1 MPRSLEYPNSWRQ
14 KVERGAPGAGE
25 AAMRKLGFKRDRVS
39 VLPNVKGLGMDGWCW
54 LYNNVN
60 GLNAAELYP

>member
-1 MPRSLEYPNSWRQ
+1 
-14 KVERGAPGAGE
+14 
-25 AAMRKLGFKRDRVS
+25 MRKLGFKRDRVS